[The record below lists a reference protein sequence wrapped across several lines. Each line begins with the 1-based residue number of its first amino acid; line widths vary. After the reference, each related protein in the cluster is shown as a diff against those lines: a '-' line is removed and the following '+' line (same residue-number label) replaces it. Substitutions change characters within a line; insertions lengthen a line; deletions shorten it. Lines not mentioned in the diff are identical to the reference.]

1 MSRQSFGRLLLT
13 LAAIFTAIGAVV
25 ADMSPT
31 HVFNPAWAPHA
42 RFHGAQGVM
51 MAILLAVIALW
62 LLWRPAPEPEHRLRL
77 TALIT
82 AVFWAAFFPAMAVP
96 GTLLLYPPAEIGI
109 ALGNL
114 IVIGLGYWLARP
126 AGAAT

>member
-1 MSRQSFGRLLLT
+1 MSRQRIGRVLLS
-13 LAAIFTAIGAVV
+13 LAAIVTAIGTVV
-25 ADMSPT
+25 ADMNPS
-31 HVFNPAWAPHA
+31 HVFNPAWPPHA
-42 RFHGAQGVM
+42 RFHGAQLVVI
-51 MAILLAVIALW
+51 AILLAVIALW
-62 LLWRPAPEPEHRLRL
+62 LLWRPASAPAHHLRL
-77 TALIT
+77 AALMT

-114 IVIGLGYWLARP
+114 IVIGLGYGLARP